1 MIGMST
7 KLTLYYSRNSI
18 ASQSCL
24 MLVKILQLKI
34 NLEDLDLNGDEHPV
48 NKVPVLVHEELIL
61 TEPRAIL
68 CYLVGLFKNGN
79 SLYPI
84 DLKRR
89 AMVDQRLFYDA
100 SVVYPSVINV
110 IVS

>member
-1 MIGMST
+1 
-7 KLTLYYSRNSI
+7 
-18 ASQSCL
+18 
-24 MLVKILQLKI
+24 MLVKILQLEI
-34 NLEDLDLNGDEHPV
+34 DLEDLDSNGDEHPV
-48 NKVPVLVHEELIL
+48 NKVPVLVDEELIL

-68 CYLVGLFKNGN
+68 CYLVGLFSNGN

-89 AMVDQRLFYDA
+89 AMIDQRLFYDA
-100 SVVYPSVINV
+100 SVVYPSVMNV